1 MTSVG
6 RCSAL
11 LLAFA
16 VMVACASSPP
26 ARPAEAAPEID
37 PTNPLAGTLLMQ
49 QGRALV
55 NEGKIPE
62 GMAKYALAL
71 KLQPDNPT
79 LHNLIGMAEL
89 QRGNA
94 GKALESFNRALLLAP
109 KYSDALSNRGAAYM
123 QLGQYSLAESDF
135 LSVLSDN
142 TYANRSGVYY
152 NLGSLNFVR
161 GNLVAAEENLRRATR
176 DAGPVEAYFLLGQV
190 EEAGRSRACRDGLP
204 GRNDPGPGAAG
215 RDPGPGNAGGS
226 PGTQRRRARPLP
238 QGDRGGSRLARGAAG
253 TGAAGVITWRSSTF

>member
-16 VMVACASSPP
+16 VMVACTSSPP

-94 GKALESFNRALLLAP
+94 AKALESFNRALLLAP

-161 GNLVAAEENLRRATR
+161 GNLAAAEENLRRATR
-176 DAGPVEAYFLLGQV
+176 EAGPVEAYFLLGQV
-190 EEAGRSRACRDGLP
+190 EERLGKVALAETAYRDAMTRAPERPDVILALATLVEAQGRKGEARELYLKVIAVAP
-204 GRNDPGPGAAG
+204 
-215 RDPGPGNAGGS
+215 GS
-226 PGTQRRRARPLP
+226 PEAHQARV
-238 QGDRGGSRLARGAAG
+238 RLE
-253 TGAAGVITWRSSTF
+253 

>member
-1 MTSVG
+1 MRSLA
-6 RCSAL
+6 RCSAC
-11 LLAFA
+11 LLALA

-26 ARPAEAAPEID
+26 PRPAEAAPEID
-37 PTNPLAGTLLMQ
+37 LTNPLAGTLLMQ

-62 GMAKYALAL
+62 GMAKYTLAL

-94 GKALESFNRALLLAP
+94 GKALESFNRALRLAP
-109 KYSDALSNRGAAYM
+109 KFSDALNNRGAAYM
-123 QLGQYSLAESDF
+123 QLAQYSLAESDY

-152 NLGSLNFVR
+152 NLGSLYFVR
-161 GNLVAAEENLRRATR
+161 GNLAAAEENLRRATR
-176 DAGPVEAYFLLGQV
+176 EEGPVEAYFLLGQV
-190 EEAGRSRACRDGLP
+190 EEKLGKVALAETAYRDAMTRAPERPDVILALAKLVDVQGRKGEARELYLKVIAAAP
-204 GRNDPGPGAAG
+204 GSLEA
-215 RDPGPGNAGGS
+215 
-226 PGTQRRRARPLP
+226 QQARV
-238 QGDRGGSRLARGAAG
+238 RLE
-253 TGAAGVITWRSSTF
+253 